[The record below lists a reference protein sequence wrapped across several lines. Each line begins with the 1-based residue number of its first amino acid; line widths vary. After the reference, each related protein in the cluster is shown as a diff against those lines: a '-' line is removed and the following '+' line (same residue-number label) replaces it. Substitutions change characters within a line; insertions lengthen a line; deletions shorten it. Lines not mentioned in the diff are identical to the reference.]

1 MSAKKVERQ
10 LQIFHEA
17 LRNFS
22 VSYYKVLCLEF
33 RTVLN
38 EPGKMQTTLRIAQIA
53 PPWIPIPPKHYG
65 GTENV
70 IYHLVE
76 EQIAQGHDVT
86 LFAPGDSKTSAK
98 LVSFF
103 PQSLLES
110 GVPWSMHLKAFYHLQ
125 KSVDYIKEHRFD
137 IVHTHLSSSSD
148 MYLFPL
154 TAHLETPH
162 IATLHSVFPFDRD
175 AHSNRTGDADSFY
188 MEWAPS
194 LPIVAI
200 SESAKQNV
208 PYPLNF
214 VGIVHHG
221 LYMQDFQPIKRRV
234 GANFVWLGRFMPEKG
249 AHLAIEAAK
258 RAQVSLVLAG
268 VIDRHSKISMD
279 YFEQIIKPQ
288 IGKDQISYIG
298 PVNMRQKNNLFG
310 RARGFLNP
318 IEWEEPFGMVMIE
331 SMAMGCPV
339 ISFTRGA
346 ASEIIVDGETG
357 FLVDTVD
364 EMVQAIEKIDKID
377 RMAIRRYV
385 EQNFSSQAMAKNY
398 IEIYKK
404 VIHHQEVITI
414 DASTN
419 IRQIVV
425 PTQQTLLKV
434 STQTSI
440 SPESSN

>member
-1 MSAKKVERQ
+1 M
-10 LQIFHEA
+10 
-17 LRNFS
+17 
-22 VSYYKVLCLEF
+22 
-33 RTVLN
+33 
-38 EPGKMQTTLRIAQIA
+38 RIAQIA

-70 IYHLVE
+70 LYHLVE
-76 EQIAQGHDVT
+76 EQVAQGHDVT
-86 LFAPGDSKTSAK
+86 LIAPGDAKTSAK
-98 LVSFF
+98 LVSFY
-103 PQSLLES
+103 PKSLLES

-125 KSVDYIKEHRFD
+125 KAVDYIKEQRFD

-154 TAHLETPH
+154 TAQLRTPH
-162 IATLHSVFPFDRD
+162 VTTLHSVFPFDRD
-175 AHSNRTGDADSFY
+175 ARSNRTGDADSLY
-188 MEWAPS
+188 MEWAPF
-194 LPIVAI
+194 LPVVAI
-200 SESAKQNV
+200 SESARQNV

-214 VGIVHHG
+214 VGVVHHG
-221 LYMQDFQPIKRRV
+221 LYIQDFKTVKRRL
-234 GANFVWLGRFMPEKG
+234 GENFVWLGRFMPEKG

-258 RAQVSLVLAG
+258 QAHVPLVLAG

-279 YFEQIIKPQ
+279 YFEHMIKPQ
-288 IGKDQISYIG
+288 IGKDQITYIG

-339 ISFTRGA
+339 ISFARGA
-346 ASEIIVDGETG
+346 ASEIIADDETG

-364 EMVQAIEKIDKID
+364 EMVSAIAKIDIID
-377 RMAIRRYV
+377 RATVRKYV

-404 VIHHQEVITI
+404 IIQIQKHKVSASDT
-414 DASTN
+414 STN
-419 IRQIVV
+419 IR
-425 PTQQTLLKV
+425 LMEV
-434 STQTSI
+434 STSQSI
-440 SPESSN
+440 LKAPIKRSVPPTTRG